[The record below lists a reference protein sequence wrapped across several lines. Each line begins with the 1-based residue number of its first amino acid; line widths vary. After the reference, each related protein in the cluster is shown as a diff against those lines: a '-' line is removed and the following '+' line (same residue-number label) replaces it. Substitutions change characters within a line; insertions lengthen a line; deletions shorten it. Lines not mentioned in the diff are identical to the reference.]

1 MAKEKWYFLVVYDF
15 DPMHNVFGPFE
26 DEKTCVAAMMADAEN
41 EHRIDL
47 EEGHDSELIKHE
59 DIGEAEIIVDRDDGE
74 SLALH
79 TYWYAFPI
87 EEKDAE

>member
-1 MAKEKWYFLVVYDF
+1 MAKEKWYFLVVNNF
-15 DPMHNVFGPFE
+15 DPQHRVEGPFE
-26 DEKTCVAAMMADAEN
+26 DENSCISSMMADAEN

-47 EEGHDSELIKHE
+47 EGGQESELVKRE

-79 TYWYAFPI
+79 TYWYASPI
-87 EEKDAE
+87 EAEVAE